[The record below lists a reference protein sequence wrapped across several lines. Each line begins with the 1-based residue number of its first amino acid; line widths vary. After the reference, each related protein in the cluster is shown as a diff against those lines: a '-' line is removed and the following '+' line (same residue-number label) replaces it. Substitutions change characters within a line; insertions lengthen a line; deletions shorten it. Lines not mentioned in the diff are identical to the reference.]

1 MSPTEEGTTIQQA
14 YSQYSSCKADTGAGE
29 KAGPRCR
36 LDSWSS
42 FVELIIPPRQRDWGQ
57 R

>member
-1 MSPTEEGTTIQQA
+1 MSPTEEGTIIQQG
-14 YSQYSSCKADTGAGE
+14 YSQYSSCKADTGATE

-42 FVELIIPPRQRDWGQ
+42 FVELIVPPRQWDSGQ